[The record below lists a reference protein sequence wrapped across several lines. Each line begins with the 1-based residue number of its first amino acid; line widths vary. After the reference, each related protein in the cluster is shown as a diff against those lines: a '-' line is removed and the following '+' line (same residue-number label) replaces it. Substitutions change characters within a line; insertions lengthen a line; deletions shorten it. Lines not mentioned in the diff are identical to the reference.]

1 MSFSDKFCGK
11 SPFKHYKGKNG
22 KILDPHSHRDAQGD
36 VSYHSQSRDTG
47 RTKSYKLNKNNTLVQ
62 TGSSVGSSGF

>member
-1 MSFSDKFCGK
+1 MSFSNKFCGK

-22 KILDPHSHRDAQGD
+22 NVLNTHGHTDAQGD
-36 VSYHSQSRDTG
+36 TSYHGRSRDTG
-47 RTKSYKLNKNNTLVQ
+47 RTKSYKLNKKNTLVQ